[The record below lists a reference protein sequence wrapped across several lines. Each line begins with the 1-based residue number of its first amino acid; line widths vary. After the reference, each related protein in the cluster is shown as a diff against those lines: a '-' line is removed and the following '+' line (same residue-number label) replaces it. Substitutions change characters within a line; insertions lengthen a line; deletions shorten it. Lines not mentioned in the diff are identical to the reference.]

1 MGSYQRSKTSM
12 TRTENKF
19 TKTQEIHLKCNLK
32 KPVTLIQMIFSFRK
46 LIKLILKNWN
56 KIYI

>member
-1 MGSYQRSKTSM
+1 MGSYQRSKTSK

-32 KPVTLIQMIFSFRK
+32 KPVYLNPNDFFFSKTDKIDFKK
-46 LIKLILKNWN
+46 LE
-56 KIYI
+56 